1 MRILITGSNGYI
13 GSVLGNYLIS
23 KKFNIIGIDKKNNN
37 KFINFKQLK
46 CDLNNTHKLIK
57 ILEKYKPGKIIHLA
71 GESTI
76 DNIFNKK
83 NYIINNIKATKNLLD
98 ICKKQKIKD
107 IIFSSTAA
115 VYKQTNKKIKE
126 SYIKK
131 PNNIYGITKLKA
143 ENLIKKYSTYYNLN
157 YIIFRFFN
165 VCSSLKGIGENHN
178 PETHLIPIA
187 VQKFIDKKELII
199 YGQNFNTKDGSCIR
213 DYIHIKDLC
222 IAFYR
227 ALKLL
232 DDNKKKQI
240 HKIINLGSNNGISVL
255 QIINFFKKKLSYKIS
270 KRRKGDKAILIC
282 NNNLAF
288 KILKWKPLNSHIKKI
303 IQDEI
308 KWYNYLK
315 KKKILRKTK
324 Y

>member
-23 KKFNIIGIDKKNNN
+23 KKFNVIGIDKKNNN

-46 CDLNNTHKLIK
+46 CNLNNTYQLICIFK
-57 ILEKYKPGKIIHLA
+57 KYKPEKVIHLA

-76 DNIFNKK
+76 DNILHKN
-83 NYIINNIKATKNLLD
+83 NYIINNIKATKNLLEV
-98 ICKKQKIKD
+98 CKKQKIKD
-107 IIFSSTAA
+107 LIFSSTAA

-126 SYIKK
+126 SYVKK
-131 PNNIYGITKLKA
+131 PNNIYGITKLRA
-143 ENLIKKYSTYYNLN
+143 ENLITRYSTCNNLN

-165 VCSSLKGIGENHN
+165 VCSSLKGIGENHD
-178 PETHLIPIA
+178 PETHLVPIA
-187 VQKFIDKKELII
+187 VQKFIENKELVV
-199 YGQNFNTKDGSCIR
+199 YGMNFNTKDGSCIR

-222 IAFYR
+222 VAFYS
-227 ALKLL
+227 ALKFF
-232 DDNKKKQI
+232 DNNKKKHI
-240 HKIINLGSNNGISVL
+240 HKIINLGSNRGISVL

-270 KRRKGDKAILIC
+270 KRRQGDNDILIC

-288 KILKWKPLNSHIKKI
+288 KILKWKPLNSNLRKI
-303 IQDEI
+303 IRDEI
-308 KWYNYLK
+308 RWYHYLK
-315 KKKILRKTK
+315 KKKITRKTK

>member
-1 MRILITGSNGYI
+1 M
-13 GSVLGNYLIS
+13 
-23 KKFNIIGIDKKNNN
+23 
-37 KFINFKQLK
+37 
-46 CDLNNTHKLIK
+46 
-57 ILEKYKPGKIIHLA
+57 
-71 GESTI
+71 
-76 DNIFNKK
+76 
-83 NYIINNIKATKNLLD
+83 
-98 ICKKQKIKD
+98 
-107 IIFSSTAA
+107 
-115 VYKQTNKKIKE
+115 
-126 SYIKK
+126 
-131 PNNIYGITKLKA
+131 
-143 ENLIKKYSTYYNLN
+143 IKKYSSYNNLN

-222 IAFYR
+222 EAFYS

-232 DDNKKKQI
+232 DNNKKKEI

-255 QIINFFKKKLSYKIS
+255 QIINFFKKKLLYKIS

-288 KILKWKPLNSHIKKI
+288 KILKWKPLNSNIKKI
-303 IQDEI
+303 IRDEI
-308 KWYNYLK
+308 RWYNYLK